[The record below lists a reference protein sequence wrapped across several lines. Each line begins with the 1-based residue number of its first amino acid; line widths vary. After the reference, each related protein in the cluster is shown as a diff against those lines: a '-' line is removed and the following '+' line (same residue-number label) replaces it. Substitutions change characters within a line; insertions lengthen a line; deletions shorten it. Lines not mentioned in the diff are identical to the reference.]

1 LDSSVA
7 RAELPEATKLYRG
20 VDADGLKAML
30 AEYHLSVG
38 TVISDHGFVS
48 TSRLPEV
55 AKHNAGQGGITMV
68 ISAPKGSHAADI
80 SSFTHYPGEKE
91 MLIGRNQAMRVTGYN
106 PRNRRLSVSLQ

>member
-1 LDSSVA
+1 VTKPARGLAEHGTHGDTIAHLDSIVA

-38 TVISDHGFVS
+38 TVISDRGFVS

-55 AKHNAGQGGITMV
+55 AKHNAGQGG
-68 ISAPKGSHAADI
+68 
-80 SSFTHYPGEKE
+80 
-91 MLIGRNQAMRVTGYN
+91 
-106 PRNRRLSVSLQ
+106 

>member
-68 ISAPKGSHAADI
+68 ISAQRAAMLRTFPASPTI
-80 SSFTHYPGEKE
+80 QVKRKCSSG
-91 MLIGRNQAMRVTGYN
+91 VTKQCA
-106 PRNRRLSVSLQ
+106 SLATIRAIVDCL